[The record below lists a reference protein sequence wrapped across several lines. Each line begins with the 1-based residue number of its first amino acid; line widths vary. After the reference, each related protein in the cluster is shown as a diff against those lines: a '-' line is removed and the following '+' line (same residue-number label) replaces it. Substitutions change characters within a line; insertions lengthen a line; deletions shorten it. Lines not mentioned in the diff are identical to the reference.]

1 MSKKIPNT
9 IIAIVLI
16 ALVMIALYFLFGFN
30 KKDMQI
36 TYGEKGEYG
45 ETVIGGS
52 NIVYQLPEGTYNVH
66 LSAMSEANVG
76 FLTIRDSNTSNYNII
91 DEYKFDFNDNNSH
104 QITIEDGQYIHITV
118 NTVFNFYED

>member
-76 FLTIRDSNTSNYNII
+76 FLTIRDSNTSN
-91 DEYKFDFNDNNSH
+91 DNNSH

>member
-1 MSKKIPNT
+1 MEKKISLIIT
-9 IIAIVLI
+9 IILIIVI
-16 ALVMIALYFLFGFN
+16 IVGLYFLLGFN

-45 ETVIGGS
+45 ETVAGGS
-52 NIVYQLPEGTYNVH
+52 NIVYKLPEGTYNVH

-76 FLTIRDSNTSNYNII
+76 FITIRDSNTSNYNII

-118 NTVFNFYED
+118 NTIFNFYED